1 MTGTT
6 EELLSKILEVIT
18 PCPYVCNNEDPYGSG
33 TYDIRNGNKL
43 DSNSESILPPPSE
56 REG

>member
-18 PCPYVCNNEDPYGSG
+18 PCPYVCDNLDPYGSG
-33 TYDIRNGNKL
+33 TYDIRTGLKL
-43 DSNSESILPPPSE
+43 DSNSESILPEPSKE
-56 REG
+56 L